1 MATCLGSHLVPLG
14 LLTDPS
20 WNGFFSSFLEDRAR
34 AIFALIEH
42 YAIAPLPEMAA
53 KYGVVSEIDELE
65 RSPGQDRLRDMIS
78 DGRVQIGERVYAT
91 GHPDKLATIVSGNEV
106 EYLGRRMAINAWG
119 QEITGWSSINIYA
132 SVHLE
137 RTGQPLKALR
147 NNGTKAE

>member
-1 MATCLGSHLVPLG
+1 
-14 LLTDPS
+14 
-20 WNGFFSSFLEDRAR
+20 
-34 AIFALIEH
+34 
-42 YAIAPLPEMAA
+42 MAA